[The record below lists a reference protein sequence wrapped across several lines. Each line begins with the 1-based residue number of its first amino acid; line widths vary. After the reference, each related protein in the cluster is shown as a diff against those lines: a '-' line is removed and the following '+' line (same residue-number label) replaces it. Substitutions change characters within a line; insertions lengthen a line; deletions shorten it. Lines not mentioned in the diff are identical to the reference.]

1 MREMASDEANFSA
14 DNYQGP
20 VKQIARE
27 IRRARAENNAKP
39 VEERESCQI
48 PGCQC
53 NGRADYMGWSSDDM
67 TETDYSDYEET
78 EADIIDSIGSA
89 IDDEFLTDEALS
101 NSEQPV
107 PDFFLG
113 HHVNEQG
120 ITPLAIRVKDILG
133 FPQPAAK
140 KKLQELLGM
149 VNFYHRF
156 VPHASG
162 LMQPLFQMNAAHP
175 KEHKP
180 LQWTDVKAF
189 TDTKS
194 ALANF
199 TMLVYPRYDAHTSL
213 TVDASDMVVG
223 GVIEQK
229 INNKWQP
236 LAFFSK
242 QFRKPEQRYSAF
254 DRELLARYLLEA
266 RTFTAFT
273 DHKPLTFAMSKR
285 SEPCSARQQRH
296 LSYIS
301 EFTTDIQHI
310 AGKDNVVADTLSRPS
325 LSAYTQLSSSTVVRR
340 LYWFTSPNSS
350 VVMAT

>member
-1 MREMASDEANFSA
+1 MADVRVVCQRLTNHGLVVNTAKCQFGS
-14 DNYQGP
+14 P
-20 VKQIARE
+20 E
-27 IRRARAENNAKP
+27 I
-39 VEERESCQI
+39 
-48 PGCQC
+48 
-53 NGRADYMGWSSDDM
+53 D
-67 TETDYSDYEET
+67 
-78 EADIIDSIGSA
+78 
-89 IDDEFLTDEALS
+89 
-101 NSEQPV
+101 
-107 PDFFLG
+107 FLG

-120 ITPLAIRVKDILG
+120 ITPLPIRVKDILG
-133 FPQPAAK
+133 FPQPATK
-140 KKLQELLGM
+140 KKLQEFLGM

-156 VPHASG
+156 IPHASG

-180 LQWTDVKAF
+180 LQWTDITVKAF

-213 TVDASDMVVG
+213 TVDASDMAVG

-242 QFRKPEQRYSAF
+242 QLRKPEQRYSAF
-254 DRELLARYLLEA
+254 DRELLALYLAIRHFRYLLEA

-285 SEPCSARQQRH
+285 SEPWSARQQRH

-310 AGKDNVVADTLSRPS
+310 AGKDNVVADTLSRPFIICN
-325 LSAYTQLSSSTVVRR
+325 T
-340 LYWFTSPNSS
+340 
-350 VVMAT
+350 